1 MKITERTFS
10 PADGRPLTLLSI
22 SNYKYTTP
30 SQKFQYFTKKIHQ
43 KAYFLFFLTYFSK
56 NIIYKQYFWN
66 VNDIYNQKL
75 IKKGTKNETVQF
87 TL

>member
-1 MKITERTFS
+1 M
-10 PADGRPLTLLSI
+10 DGLPLT

-56 NIIYKQYFWN
+56 NIIYK
-66 VNDIYNQKL
+66 
-75 IKKGTKNETVQF
+75 
-87 TL
+87 